1 MERVSAVLAV
11 LQPNGFKAA
20 LGNLDTGR
28 VMLKAI
34 VMDGMRSGYTL
45 IQGERVMTYP
55 FSCIDRV
62 LAGEGKDAF
71 WLLYGY
77 MGSVRDTWNVA
88 KFLRAHGIS
97 SQKIL
102 NFSVDLFISPT
113 WIGNLRWVERHAVD
127 FFATG
132 ISYMEVGIELSRFYG
147 AKGVNLACSNAD
159 LRQNLETARRVF
171 HCLPEGSCKFVLI
184 GLAPYSFHY
193 DNRKAFSVMP
203 RDLQFTLALGSDAEG
218 NEQTEFL
225 LSLAGDRIRRYVD
238 SITEEQADLDNE
250 RLKKAMN
257 APLSAEKI
265 GEWEGELKNQ
275 DKKLFPEVFHRNVE
289 ALEEYIDLCHAHGAV
304 PVLVVLPFAPVLRGR
319 YPMGILAPFRQ
330 LLRQMAGGKSCLL
343 ADFFDFPLPYDCFYQ
358 VAHLNRRGA
367 GFVSS
372 MLHYFLCV
380 HGCIPFESLCSMT
393 YANLSE
399 YAMFLEKEKHSG
411 MVEDILA
418 ATEQRVSSKERVSVG
433 FVLYDASM
441 WCGDALYQMFE
452 REERYEPTVYLCLRK
467 DGGKG
472 KLVREDF
479 LHGLQ
484 QFRERGI
491 RAVGVEDDG
500 MGIPRQDILVY
511 LTPYDGVLP
520 LRFQCSQVTMESLLV
535 YVPYGFDVSPFS
547 VDYLNQYKI
556 MNFSW
561 RRFYDAKI
569 NMEWHQSK
577 NPDRMGKRFLFS
589 GLPKLDFFYQDAR
602 HPSFSWKGENKHA
615 IKVVYAPHWS
625 INAGVKYATFQ
636 YNYKFMYEYA
646 KKHQEFSWV
655 VKPHPNLMFSAVK
668 SGLFPDEKAF
678 RRYLDDWDSLP
689 NAQVVTGA
697 YYQEI
702 FAGSDGMIL
711 DSGSFFPEYQYTH
724 KPLLFLTRDTQK
736 FSPLGEKLM
745 EVLYRVDG
753 QDFEGIESFAQ
764 KVLVE
769 GDDFLYERRMKFFRE
784 YLDYEGTNHK
794 SASEYIFRAIDDGI
808 KMGDSHNDKVSV

>member
-1 MERVSAVLAV
+1 
-11 LQPNGFKAA
+11 
-20 LGNLDTGR
+20 
-28 VMLKAI
+28 
-34 VMDGMRSGYTL
+34 
-45 IQGERVMTYP
+45 
-55 FSCIDRV
+55 
-62 LAGEGKDAF
+62 
-71 WLLYGY
+71 
-77 MGSVRDTWNVA
+77 
-88 KFLRAHGIS
+88 
-97 SQKIL
+97 
-102 NFSVDLFISPT
+102 
-113 WIGNLRWVERHAVD
+113 
-127 FFATG
+127 
-132 ISYMEVGIELSRFYG
+132 
-147 AKGVNLACSNAD
+147 
-159 LRQNLETARRVF
+159 
-171 HCLPEGSCKFVLI
+171 
-184 GLAPYSFHY
+184 
-193 DNRKAFSVMP
+193 
-203 RDLQFTLALGSDAEG
+203 
-218 NEQTEFL
+218 
-225 LSLAGDRIRRYVD
+225 
-238 SITEEQADLDNE
+238 
-250 RLKKAMN
+250 
-257 APLSAEKI
+257 
-265 GEWEGELKNQ
+265 
-275 DKKLFPEVFHRNVE
+275 
-289 ALEEYIDLCHAHGAV
+289 
-304 PVLVVLPFAPVLRGR
+304 
-319 YPMGILAPFRQ
+319 
-330 LLRQMAGGKSCLL
+330 
-343 ADFFDFPLPYDCFYQ
+343 
-358 VAHLNRRGA
+358 
-367 GFVSS
+367 
-372 MLHYFLCV
+372 
-380 HGCIPFESLCSMT
+380 
-393 YANLSE
+393 
-399 YAMFLEKEKHSG
+399 
-411 MVEDILA
+411 
-418 ATEQRVSSKERVSVG
+418 
-433 FVLYDASM
+433 
-441 WCGDALYQMFE
+441 
-452 REERYEPTVYLCLRK
+452 
-467 DGGKG
+467 
-472 KLVREDF
+472 
-479 LHGLQ
+479 
-484 QFRERGI
+484 
-491 RAVGVEDDG
+491 